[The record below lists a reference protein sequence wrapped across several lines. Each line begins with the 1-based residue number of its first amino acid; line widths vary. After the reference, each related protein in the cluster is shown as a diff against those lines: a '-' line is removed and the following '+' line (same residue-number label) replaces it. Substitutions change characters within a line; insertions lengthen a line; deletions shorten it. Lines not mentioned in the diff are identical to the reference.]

1 MLLEP
6 AIALASSACS
16 FVLSIWCLR
25 KRPKVTQLVNGSTK
39 SATDRLESVSGP
51 SENAAFRLDTLL
63 KIKRLYTAG
72 AAPMVTFGS
81 GR

>member
-1 MLLEP
+1 MAVQNLP
-6 AIALASSACS
+6 RIG
-16 FVLSIWCLR
+16 F
-25 KRPKVTQLVNGSTK
+25 GF
-39 SATDRLESVSGP
+39 VSGP

-63 KIKRLYTAG
+63 KIKHLHTVG